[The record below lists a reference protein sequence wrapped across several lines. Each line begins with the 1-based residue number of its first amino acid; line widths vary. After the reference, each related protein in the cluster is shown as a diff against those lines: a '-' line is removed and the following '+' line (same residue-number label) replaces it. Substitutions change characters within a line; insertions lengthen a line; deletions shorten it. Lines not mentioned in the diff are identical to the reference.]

1 MIFFSLRE
9 VISEI
14 KSDSGFAANIT
25 VRCIAQ
31 RAEKICAFFR
41 GFRFILFLPDL
52 DPGLQLTFNYSY

>member
-25 VRCIAQ
+25 VHCIAQ
-31 RAEKICAFFR
+31 RAEKICCFFPR
-41 GFRFILFLPDL
+41 LQIHTFFAG
-52 DPGLQLTFNYSY
+52 PGSWITINF